1 MTEEERMEERAPMSI
16 GQAVAGLVLFAF
28 VVAWLFDRY
37 SIVVQVAP

>member
-1 MTEEERMEERAPMSI
+1 MEGRAPMSI
-16 GQAVAGLVLFAF
+16 GQALAGLLLFAF